1 MKIITAAIIAAG
13 AAVLALTGCG
23 GSGSPAAAPSVTHT
37 VIKWKTRT
45 IVSPGPTVTKTVY
58 APAAQRGGG
67 TPAPAPAP
75 GANQVITRFN
85 GTGTQNTATFT
96 TPGSWHLSWSYWGC
110 PNGASNF
117 AVDEYNADGSPDVNG
132 VSVNE
137 LGTGRGPVAT
147 YAYGDAG
154 THYFSVNTEGCSW
167 SLVPVTG

>member
-67 TPAPAPAP
+67 TPAPAP